1 MCIRDRY
8 TPEPDKF
15 LPSEGKENLTPDEVA
30 EIIVHEIRQDIFW
43 ILPHKHYGQQ
53 ALEQANRRI
62 SGGTPVMPHIER

>member
-1 MCIRDRY
+1 MD
-8 TPEPDKF
+8 
-15 LPSEGKENLTPDEVA
+15 L
-30 EIIVHEIRQDIFW
+30 IRQDIFW